1 MGEMYTYSLGTL
13 GGAISTEVEAVLFRW
28 DSHDGSINK
37 TQLHDPCIVP
47 PQTRGVIQAYP

>member
-1 MGEMYTYSLGTL
+1 MYTYGLSTL

-47 PQTRGVIQAYP
+47 PQTRGVMQAYP